1 MSSLAYCAAPYGND
15 DNNKPAPA
23 PIENK
28 RSSRNKTLKRRDTD
42 RNKEHVAAMISQI
55 HESTGNSDDMGE
67 YNPPPPP
74 ESVGAS
80 RVDARR
86 ASVRNEPMPYAGED
100 SPVGLEAFDGL
111 ESTKNDDYYRTHV
124 PYFSQMSTQP
134 QPSRD
139 ELMNKLDH
147 ILHLLEE
154 QQDERTGHVAE
165 EVILYSFL
173 GVFIIFVVDSF
184 ARAGKYVR

>member
-1 MSSLAYCAAPYGND
+1 MSSLALCAAPYGND
-15 DNNKPAPA
+15 DNNKQAPG
-23 PIENK
+23 PIERK

-55 HESTGNSDDMGE
+55 HESTGASDEMAD

-74 ESVGAS
+74 ESVGAG

-86 ASVRNEPMPYAGED
+86 AAASNGPMPYAGED
-100 SPVGLEAFDGL
+100 APVGLEAFDGL
-111 ESTKNDDYYRTHV
+111 ESSRNDDYYRTHV
-124 PYFSQMSTQP
+124 PYFNQMSAHP

-139 ELMNKLDH
+139 ELMHKLDH